1 MCDKTD
7 YDGKR
12 DGLESTFHKNGQLGL
27 RGHWKDGEREGL
39 WIWFDE
45 NGNPIWTETYDKS
58 WNLNLLS
65 FEESVSREINQ
76 SSSHCVTKQTTN
88 CYTK

>member
-39 WIWFDE
+39 WIWFDDD
-45 NGNPIWTETYDKS
+45 GNPIWTETY
-58 WNLNLLS
+58 
-65 FEESVSREINQ
+65 ES
-76 SSSHCVTKQTTN
+76 
-88 CYTK
+88 